1 MAAVIELMG
10 GKYTVDEW
18 EWSGP
23 EERIVKALQAMMDP
37 EGPSGEDPDPDG
49 GAVDRAV
56 ELFGGKVTH
65 KDRVKLP
72 RARRLVL

>member
-1 MAAVIELMG
+1 MAAVIELRG

-37 EGPSGEDPDPDG
+37 DGPAGDDPDPDG
-49 GAVDRAV
+49 GAADRAV
-56 ELFGGKVTH
+56 EAFGGKVVK

-72 RARRLVL
+72 MARRLVL